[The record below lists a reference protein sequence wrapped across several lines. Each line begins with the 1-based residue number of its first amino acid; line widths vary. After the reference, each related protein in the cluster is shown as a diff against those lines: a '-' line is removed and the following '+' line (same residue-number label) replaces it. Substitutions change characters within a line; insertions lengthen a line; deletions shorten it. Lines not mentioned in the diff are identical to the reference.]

1 MFERD
6 WTGLEWDT
14 MYALGSTPLRQ
25 IHLRRDKRRKHTIES
40 LCVFVMSIPVMQE
53 VGSTALKRASKDLR
67 GNLTFMLAVAANCHP
82 SEVVWYLA
90 AVHLYFFIFFQV
102 THTHTHAR
110 THARCK
116 NTS

>member
-1 MFERD
+1 
-6 WTGLEWDT
+6 
-14 MYALGSTPLRQ
+14 
-25 IHLRRDKRRKHTIES
+25 
-40 LCVFVMSIPVMQE
+40 MSIPVMQE

-102 THTHTHAR
+102 THTHAR
-110 THARCK
+110 THARTLQEYFMKHCFVLERIVLWQNLILMK
-116 NTS
+116 AISDRTDEYGVHY